1 MTESGVNASTITVET
16 GVASLRV
23 TLLGEGPTVVMFP
36 SLGRDVEDFDE
47 LADALARAG
56 YRTAAISPR
65 GIGGSTG
72 PLEGLTLRD
81 LAGDVAAVIDAL
93 GAAPAHLIGHA
104 FGNQVVRYTAAQFP
118 DSVRSVTILAAGGK
132 VMGEPEVSRAF
143 ADFRSGGLSDDEA
156 RAAIKKVHF
165 AEASDP
171 SPWLTGWWL
180 EAAEAQTGAVLS
192 GVLEEWWEAGR
203 APLLII
209 QGLEDAIAPVANGR
223 DLAETLGDRAKLVEL
238 ADAAHALLPEQPDAI
253 AQEVIAFL
261 ATCA

>member
-1 MTESGVNASTITVET
+1 M
-16 GVASLRV
+16 
-23 TLLGEGPTVVMFP
+23 
-36 SLGRDVEDFDE
+36 
-47 LADALARAG
+47 
-56 YRTAAISPR
+56 
-65 GIGGSTG
+65 
-72 PLEGLTLRD
+72 
-81 LAGDVAAVIDAL
+81 IDAL

-143 ADFRSGGLSDDEA
+143 AAFRAGGLSDDEA

-223 DLAETLGDRAKLVEL
+223 ELAETLGDRAKLVEL

-253 AQEVIAFL
+253 AREVIAFL
-261 ATCA
+261 ATFA